1 MVKHESSRPDGVARE
16 CLRNRVASVCAPRA
30 RLHKGGV
37 IDDCLLIIDYSHIY
51 NLSAVFI
58 KLKQVFDW

>member
-30 RLHKGGV
+30 RLRKGKV
-37 IDDCLLIIDYSHIY
+37 IDYSQKNGEKFGELGNNTY
-51 NLSAVFI
+51 LCGVN
-58 KLKQVFDW
+58 